1 MKKPEPS
8 ASPKRFGAWPRGM
21 KGRLG
26 MPRGNPDARIVPI
39 HCDDWA
45 RFTQSGE
52 DLAHSFK
59 VLGIASRRL
68 LLEPGVPTTIAPRR
82 AGA

>member
-1 MKKPEPS
+1 
-8 ASPKRFGAWPRGM
+8 M

-59 VLGIASRRL
+59 ALGNRL
-68 LLEPGVPTTIAPRR
+68 AGAAR
-82 AGA
+82 AGRADNHCTSSRWSLERTQHR